1 MAFKE
6 KSAWLMLTTTLVVG
20 LYMTYAIV
28 QTYMELQQV
37 PALLPVFIKLTVT
50 LIIPSVVGQIVLAIV
65 NHKQAEQTA
74 DERERVFISRG
85 QATAGGVLAV
95 GVVASLLHF
104 LVLNDGNLLFYSC
117 LMSLVVAQITEYA
130 VQIASFRRGY

>member
-6 KSAWLMLTTTLVVG
+6 KSAWLMLIATLVVG
-20 LYMTYAIV
+20 LYMTYAV
-28 QTYMELQQV
+28 LQTYMELQQV
-37 PALLPVFIKLTVT
+37 PAVLPVFIKLTVT
-50 LIIPSVVGQIVLAIV
+50 LIILSVVGQIVLAIA
-65 NHKQAEQTA
+65 NHQQAEQKA
-74 DERERVFISRG
+74 DERERVFIRRG

>member
-6 KSAWLMLTTTLVVG
+6 KSAWLMLIATLVVG
-20 LYMTYAIV
+20 FYMTYSVV

-37 PALLPVFIKLTVT
+37 PAVLPVFIKLTVT
-50 LIIPSVVGQIVLAIV
+50 LIIFSVIGQVVLAIA
-65 NHKQAEQTA
+65 NRKQSEQKA
-74 DERERVFISRG
+74 DEREKVFIRRG
-85 QATAGGVLAV
+85 QAAAGGVLAV

-117 LMSLVVAQITEYA
+117 LLSLVVAQVVEYA
-130 VQIASFRRGY
+130 VQITSFRRGY

>member
-6 KSAWLMLTTTLVVG
+6 KSAWLMLIATLVVG
-20 LYMTYAIV
+20 LYMMYAV
-28 QTYMELQQV
+28 LQTYMELQQV
-37 PALLPVFIKLTVT
+37 PAVLPVFIKLTVT
-50 LIIPSVVGQIVLAIV
+50 LIILSVVGQIVLAIA
-65 NHKQAEQTA
+65 NHQQAEQKA
-74 DERERVFISRG
+74 DERERVFIRRG
-85 QATAGGVLAV
+85 QATAGLVLAV